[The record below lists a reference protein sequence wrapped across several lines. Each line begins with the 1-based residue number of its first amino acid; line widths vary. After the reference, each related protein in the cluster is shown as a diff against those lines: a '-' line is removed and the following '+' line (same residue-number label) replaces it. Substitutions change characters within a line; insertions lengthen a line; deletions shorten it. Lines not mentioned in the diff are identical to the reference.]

1 MKPMNKTLPTNIS
14 NFINISPKGRN
25 SLTAKE
31 IRKKLKD
38 NFRPT
43 TKNNILNIK
52 CH

>member
-1 MKPMNKTLPTNIS
+1 MKPMNKTLSTNIS

-38 NFRPT
+38 NLDQLLRITF
-43 TKNNILNIK
+43 
-52 CH
+52 